1 MERKYLLVIAIVL
14 ISLVFSSCTI
24 TINGNGD
31 NNDPKVTVG
40 ETKKEDKAIDVSG
53 EKELKADLNMGVGK
67 LEVKGSSDKILD
79 AKFTYNVERWKPEV
93 DYFKTGDKGNL
104 KISNPEK
111 SFNGM
116 DGSNVKNQWDISL
129 NKDIPLSID
138 LEAGVGDCS
147 LNLSDMNLKQLIIE
161 AGVGNIKVDASGNY
175 KNDVD
180 VKVEGGVGS
189 TTIYVPKNMGVK
201 VKAEKGVGKIDVDGF
216 KTQGSNTFINDSYES
231 SKNKMEVDVEAGV
244 GNITIKQK

>member
-1 MERKYLLVIAIVL
+1 MGRKYFLVIAIAL

-24 TINGNGD
+24 TINENGD
-31 NNDPKVTVG
+31 NNSSKVTVG
-40 ETKKEDKAIDVSG
+40 ETKKEDKAIDASG

-79 AKFTYNVERWKPEV
+79 AKFTYNVERWKPKV
-93 DYFKTGDKGNL
+93 DYSKTGDKGDL
-104 KISNPEK
+104 RISNPEG

-116 DGSNVKNQWDISL
+116 NGSNVKNQWDISL

-138 LEAGVGDCS
+138 LEAGVGDCN

-180 VKVEGGVGS
+180 VKVEGGVGN

-201 VKAEKGVGKIDVDGF
+201 VRTEKGVGKIDVSGF
-216 KTQGSNTFINDSYES
+216 KTQDSDTFINDFYES
-231 SKNKMEVDVEAGV
+231 SRNKMEVDVEAGV
-244 GNITIKQK
+244 GNITVKQK

>member
-1 MERKYLLVIAIVL
+1 MERKYLLVVSIIL

-24 TINGNGD
+24 TINANGD
-31 NNDPKVTVG
+31 NNNSATVG

-53 EKELKADLNMGVGK
+53 EKELKVDLNMGVGK
-67 LEVKGSSDKILD
+67 LEVKGSCDKILD
-79 AKFTYNVERWKPEV
+79 AKFTYNVERWKPEI
-93 DYFKTGDKGNL
+93 DYSKTGDKGDL
-104 KISNPEK
+104 KISNPGG

-116 DGSNVKNQWDISL
+116 DGSKVKNQWDVSL

-138 LEAGVGDCS
+138 LEAGVGDCN

-161 AGVGNIKVDASGNY
+161 AGVGNIKVDVSGNY

-180 VKVEGGVGS
+180 VKVEGGVGN
-189 TTIYVPKNMGVK
+189 TTIYVPKNMGVR
-201 VKAEKGVGKIDVDGF
+201 VNAEKGVGKIDVDGF
-216 KTQGSNTFINDSYES
+216 KTQGSNTFINDSYENA
-231 SKNKMEVDVEAGV
+231 KNRMEVDVEAGV